1 MTQKEIRK
9 KDLERKVVPAFKGL
23 LRRLLDRMR
32 KIRLDRMC
40 LELSQRK
47 KFRWDV

>member
-23 LRRLLDRMR
+23 LRRLLDRM
-32 KIRLDRMC
+32 C

-47 KFRWDV
+47 KFRWDVSC